1 MTTPRK
7 RAPRR
12 IGRILVLGV
21 AAVLHPSVA
30 IAQEARVESGGW
42 DARVVGRDGAAVIHE
57 ADGPPLD
64 GPREFFYRPSP
75 PFDVSSRWVLVQ
87 DSTLGVA
94 FSQPSGVKGG
104 IGGYVGDFYLG
115 ALADVRAVEVRAL
128 VFNIWGEYAGHLAVT
143 VLVDRGAGERWEIHP
158 SWGGMTAQLH
168 EHRTSIVWIN
178 RVMFDDESIQEA
190 DLAPVGRAWE
200 HVTGTDFEGLA
211 DEPPIRAVGQ

>member
-12 IGRILVLGV
+12 LGRIMMVGV
-21 AAVLHPSVA
+21 AAALHPSVA
-30 IAQEARVESGGW
+30 TAQEARLEYGGSE
-42 DARVVGRDGAAVIHE
+42 ARVVGRDGTAVILE
-57 ADGPPLD
+57 AEGPPLD

-87 DSTLGVA
+87 DSTFGVV

-104 IGGYVGDFYLG
+104 IGGYVGDLYLG
-115 ALADVRAVEVRAL
+115 AVAGVRAVEVRSL

-143 VLVDRGAGERWEIHP
+143 VLVDRAAGERWEVHP
-158 SWGGMTAQLH
+158 SWSGVTAPLH

-178 RVMFDDESIQEA
+178 RVMFADQSVVEA
-190 DLAPVGRAWE
+190 DMDPIGRAWE
-200 HVTGTDFEGLA
+200 HVTGTEFPGLA
-211 DEPPIRAVGQ
+211 DEPPIRAVGP